1 MRAEKRKFR
10 RFFRARDFQRKINVL
25 DRLNA
30 AENTCLHAY
39 FPELQIFDRVNS
51 EELLPIRKR
60 MGQLKNLSLPIKT
73 VLFIFQLLS
82 ELKCSP
88 KRAENGFKTDRPS
101 AKNASNRLRIANFGL
116 RIEAQKSGCVDS
128 RRSLPR
134 TPIRAGNDGGVVR
147 SAFGDLENWQT
158 GETAEGPAGEPENRK
173 TAGGVNDALCVVDS
187 RRYRAMVRADSP
199 MGVAWMST

>member
-1 MRAEKRKFR
+1 
-10 RFFRARDFQRKINVL
+10 
-25 DRLNA
+25 
-30 AENTCLHAY
+30 
-39 FPELQIFDRVNS
+39 
-51 EELLPIRKR
+51 
-60 MGQLKNLSLPIKT
+60 MGQLKNLNLLNKT

-82 ELKCSP
+82 ELKCSQ
-88 KRAENGFKTDRPS
+88 KRAQNGLKTDRTGV
-101 AKNASNRLRIANFGL
+101 KNASNRLRIANFGL
-116 RIEAQKSGCVDS
+116 RIEAQKAGCVDS

>member
-1 MRAEKRKFR
+1 MRAEKQKFR

-25 DRLNA
+25 DRISA

-51 EELLPIRKR
+51 AELLPIRKR

-88 KRAENGFKTDRPS
+88 KRAENGLKTDRTS
-101 AKNASNRLRIANFGL
+101 AKNASN
-116 RIEAQKSGCVDS
+116 
-128 RRSLPR
+128 
-134 TPIRAGNDGGVVR
+134 
-147 SAFGDLENWQT
+147 
-158 GETAEGPAGEPENRK
+158 
-173 TAGGVNDALCVVDS
+173 
-187 RRYRAMVRADSP
+187 
-199 MGVAWMST
+199 